1 VSYRLSGFL
10 DVCSWDNRI
19 LVLKDGQIIEQGNHK
34 QLLELNGV
42 FAAMWADQISADN
55 GLPADGGLG
64 EAVRGYQIDD
74 ATRGLFDE
82 TITQDLDAAP
92 TQDSAGPLADAPEA
106 PVAGTAPTQD
116 TVLEGTRP
124 QAVPSL
130 ERSVGGTQ
138 VDDAPVTLPSSEIGE
153 SLTGDAPP
161 PPPKEVN
168 PVAFSTAGSAP
179 VAFPGR
185 SSDEAAS
192 QKASSTAQTPGIT
205 FAPEVGTPERRDSPD
220 PDAEPKRKRKS
231 SLSGQNLQR
240 LARRISVTTKRAGSV
255 SNIPILGNLRRDTS
269 SVSTSAAAQA
279 STDSNAMPT
288 VTVTSES
295 PAPSI
300 HSEPEKDKAKK
311 KEKDKKRRSFL

>member
-19 LVLKDGQIIEQGNHK
+19 LVLKDGQIIEQGNHR

-55 GLPADGGLG
+55 GVPADGGLE
-64 EAVRGYQIDD
+64 EAVGGYQIDD
-74 ATRGLFDE
+74 ATRGPLDE

-92 TQDSAGPLADAPEA
+92 TQDTAGPLADAPEA
-106 PVAGTAPTQD
+106 PVVGTAPTQD
-116 TVLEGTRP
+116 TVLEEAGP
-124 QAVPSL
+124 QPVPSL

-138 VDDAPVTLPSSEIGE
+138 VDDAPITLPSSEIGE
-153 SLTGDAPP
+153 SLAGDA

-168 PVAFSTAGSAP
+168 PIAFSTAGSAP
-179 VAFPGR
+179 VTFPGR

-192 QKASSTAQTPGIT
+192 QKAPSTAQTPGIT
-205 FAPEVGTPERRDSPD
+205 FAPEVGTPERKDSPD
-220 PDAEPKRKRKS
+220 PDAEPKRKRIS
-231 SLSGQNLQR
+231 SQNFQR
-240 LARRISVTTKRAGSV
+240 LARRISVTTRRAGSV

-269 SVSTSAAAQA
+269 SVSTSAPAQA
-279 STDSNAMPT
+279 STDSDAVPT

-300 HSEPEKDKAKK
+300 HSEPDKDKAKK
-311 KEKDKKRRSFL
+311 KEKDKKRRTFL